1 MNDLISES
9 IVTFIKTYAVA
20 FFSISFVVLVLQIV
34 AMWKLFKKAGEP
46 GWKAIIPIYNSYVY
60 YKISGVPS
68 LFWIL
73 IVVSVLSAVP
83 NDIVVYISL
92 ILTICIVVYQTHSL
106 SKAFGH
112 GVGYTLGL
120 LFLNLIFVFI
130 LGFGSSEYK
139 LEKK

>member
-1 MNDLISES
+1 MNDLIPES
-9 IVTFIKTYAVA
+9 LVTFIKTYAVA
-20 FFSISFVVLVLQIV
+20 FFTISFIVLVLQIV

-46 GWKAIIPIYNSYVY
+46 GWKAIIPIYNNYIY
-60 YKISGVPS
+60 FKIAGVPS

-73 IVVSVLSAVP
+73 IVVSVLSVVP
-83 NDIVVYISL
+83 NNIIVDIAL
-92 ILTICIVVYQTHSL
+92 ILTMVINIYQAHSL

-120 LFLNLIFVFI
+120 LFLNLIFIFI

-139 LEKK
+139 LEKS